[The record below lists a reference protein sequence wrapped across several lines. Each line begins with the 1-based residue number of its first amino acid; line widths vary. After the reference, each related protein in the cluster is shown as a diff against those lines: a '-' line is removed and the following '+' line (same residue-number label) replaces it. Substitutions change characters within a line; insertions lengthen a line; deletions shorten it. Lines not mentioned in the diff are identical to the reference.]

1 MHDENR
7 QNEQTDARAGDR
19 NHAGRRERGI
29 RENILSPSQWVRI
42 LLMIGFGI
50 LSWLLRFAQAVITII
65 QILFALIT
73 GKPNFNMS
81 RAGTLLALYQA
92 QIWFYLSYSSDL
104 RPYPFNDLPDSGE
117 DLDESMKAELDMEE
131 EKEPV
136 YSSPRHHSGSA
147 GGPAGAESR
156 AGDRDDVFSDMSFTD
171 SDSADRDTDEDVPT
185 LGGETPDSRRRDDDG
200 QS

>member
-7 QNEQTDARAGDR
+7 REGRADARASDGRQDR
-19 NHAGRRERGI
+19 HHEKEI
-29 RENILSPSQWVRI
+29 RENILSPSQWIRI

-73 GKPNFNMS
+73 GRPNVNMS

-92 QIWFYLSYSSDL
+92 QIWFYLSYSSDQ
-104 RPYPFNDLPDSGE
+104 RPYPFSDLPDSGE
-117 DLDESMKAELDMEE
+117 ELDESMKSGLDVEQ
-131 EKEPV
+131 KTGAA
-136 YSSPRHHSGSA
+136 YRSSRYRSEA
-147 GGPAGAESR
+147 AAGPAAADR
-156 AGDRDDVFSDMSFTD
+156 AATDSDDVFSDMSFTD
-171 SDSADRDTDEDVPT
+171 ADSADRDSDEDVPPP
-185 LGGETPDSRRRDDDG
+185 GGVTPDGRRRHDDG